1 MLHGKSISGVL
12 NRIFVDTVRKRVVC
26 VQKVD
31 ILNFV
36 TKAFEYSAKSI
47 TLCMQLFGFLCMCIY
62 LPNLNQNCVFPI
74 LNFHKNKANKTG

>member
-26 VQKVD
+26 VQKVG
-31 ILNFV
+31 ILNLV
-36 TKAFEYSAKSI
+36 TKAFEFRLNLSHYAIIRLS
-47 TLCMQLFGFLCMCIY
+47 MYVYIY
-62 LPNLNQNCVFPI
+62 LPNLNQNCIFPI